1 MATEQ
6 DIVKALTDQTES
18 GKLEWAPTAKSR
30 WNSEMRGCRFSL
42 MSNAVDIL
50 DRNENE
56 WYRYHLSTDELKPLI
71 RAVKVRFP
79 SQDREDEVLASGLKC
94 LLGD

>member
-6 DIVKALTDQTES
+6 DIVKALTEQTES

-50 DRNENE
+50 DYGMR
-56 WYRYHLSTDELKPLI
+56 
-71 RAVKVRFP
+71 
-79 SQDREDEVLASGLKC
+79 ASGT
-94 LLGD
+94 GIISRQTN